1 MLNRILICE
10 TQRRLF
16 YGWLPPRSV
25 NLIIAHPLLHSSQ
38 SHVFRT
44 LVHCFHL
51 THHHWPWLGDGWRLS
66 TILYSWNIEKMRRLH
81 ESISGKL
88 SNKTVNWQYVYVWRV
103 SGWKLYSRDCSLV
116 YELVSGSH
124 ASTDCIMG
132 LTTILTTNHWWY
144 WPGLNGY
151 WRLTTPMLSTK
162 HIPRSTVVRPIT
174 WPNPSFS
181 SMLSYWWWQCW
192 MAGVILIWSDWDNTD
207 SEDEEQQRIVTRDQH
222 NSTITLTL
230 RQQSQLAGCKHLQN
244 TVVSQQSNTLY
255 FAK

>member
-81 ESISGKL
+81 ESISAKL

-124 ASTDCIMG
+124 VSTDCIMG
-132 LTTILTTNHWWY
+132 LTTILTTNHW
-144 WPGLNGY
+144 LMI
-151 WRLTTPMLSTK
+151 LTWLEWVLETDHTHAQHETHSQEHRGQTNHVTKSLVLLHAELLMMTMLD
-162 HIPRSTVVRPIT
+162 
-174 WPNPSFS
+174 
-181 SMLSYWWWQCW
+181 
-192 MAGVILIWSDWDNTD
+192 GWSDTD
-207 SEDEEQQRIVTRDQH
+207 LEWLRQHRLRGWGAAEDCDQGSTQLYH
-222 NSTITLTL
+222 HTDTATTITTC
-230 RQQSQLAGCKHLQN
+230 RM
-244 TVVSQQSNTLY
+244 
-255 FAK
+255 